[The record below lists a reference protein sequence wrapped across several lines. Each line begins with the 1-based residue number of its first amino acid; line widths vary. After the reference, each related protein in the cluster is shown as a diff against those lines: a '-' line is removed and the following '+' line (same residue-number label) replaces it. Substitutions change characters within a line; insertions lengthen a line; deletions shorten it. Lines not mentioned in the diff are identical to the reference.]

1 VLAVPATM
9 TGDDSAQ
16 GAQAKEFGK
25 SFRAS
30 DAAFLPSGSIL
41 PEILI
46 QAIGGE
52 VLSDARVVR
61 LLLSPMEIY

>member
-1 VLAVPATM
+1 M

-30 DAAFLPSGSIL
+30 DAAFLPSGSIF
-41 PEILI
+41 PAVLI
-46 QAIGGE
+46 QAIVGQ
-52 VLSDARVVR
+52 VLSDVRVVH